1 MNKCDCKNQN
11 CNHNNVYV
19 QPPRGKSYA
28 KHGTYIRP
36 DIPMQYK
43 TEQKLSYKN
52 YPINGFININ
62 SSSKSNCFED
72 NLKFGFQ
79 YPTVT
84 IQQSSYKKWTISD
97 ELDIK
102 KPRDCS
108 DLIGRGSIDLNTTKH
123 FDFQRKNITP
133 QSKHYEQP
141 CSVFK
146 LNTQNEIQSTIY
158 QTSYMDSKIEKKNVD
173 IFKPKSAYINPTKKM
188 ETMTTNNINY
198 KNWIRN
204 SNNSNIKTRNDC
216 QTKKPIEHQTSYNY
230 CYTVPGTYIK
240 EVTFSSNDDLCIKEC
255 CD

>member
-52 YPINGFININ
+52 YPINGSIIIN

-79 YPTVT
+79 YPKET
-84 IQQSSYKKWTISD
+84 IQQSSYKKWIISD

-133 QSKHYEQP
+133 QSKEFIIVHI
-141 CSVFK
+141 V
-146 LNTQNEIQSTIY
+146 IIY
-158 QTSYMDSKIEKKNVD
+158 
-173 IFKPKSAYINPTKKM
+173 
-188 ETMTTNNINY
+188 
-198 KNWIRN
+198 
-204 SNNSNIKTRNDC
+204 C
-216 QTKKPIEHQTSYNY
+216 Q
-230 CYTVPGTYIK
+230 
-240 EVTFSSNDDLCIKEC
+240 
-255 CD
+255 

>member
-28 KHGTYIRP
+28 KHRTYIRP

-52 YPINGFININ
+52 YPIDGFININ

-72 NLKFGFQ
+72 SLKFGFQ
-79 YPTVT
+79 YLTET
-84 IQQSSYKKWTISD
+84 IQQSSYKKWIISD

-133 QSKHYEQP
+133 QSKDFIIVHI
-141 CSVFK
+141 V
-146 LNTQNEIQSTIY
+146 IIY
-158 QTSYMDSKIEKKNVD
+158 YQ
-173 IFKPKSAYINPTKKM
+173 
-188 ETMTTNNINY
+188 
-198 KNWIRN
+198 
-204 SNNSNIKTRNDC
+204 
-216 QTKKPIEHQTSYNY
+216 
-230 CYTVPGTYIK
+230 
-240 EVTFSSNDDLCIKEC
+240 
-255 CD
+255 